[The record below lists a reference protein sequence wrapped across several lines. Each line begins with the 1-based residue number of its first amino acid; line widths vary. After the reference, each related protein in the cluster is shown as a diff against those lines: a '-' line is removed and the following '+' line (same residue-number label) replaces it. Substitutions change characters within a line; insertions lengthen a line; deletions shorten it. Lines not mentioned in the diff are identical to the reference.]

1 MNSNFTSK
9 IMNLRRDNRQ
19 FWEHKREWQYTT
31 NSARFPWPVKEL
43 ITCTRFSTLRKVTL
57 SASCN
62 ILPEWY
68 FVWLKWNLRDKLQ
81 CFSKASKPWSPL
93 IHRREKCQMKRI
105 CHPLPVLTF
114 LKTFKTDPELLLP
127 NRSTNTFS
135 YCTITKECLEMK
147 RPEVKTLVKA
157 WSEIQR
163 VKGISYNLGHLI

>member
-1 MNSNFTSK
+1 MNTRENDNTLQIQLDFPDRSRNWLHVQGLVLWGKSRSRHLATFSQRMILCLVK
-9 IMNLRRDNRQ
+9 MN
-19 FWEHKREWQYTT
+19 
-31 NSARFPWPVKEL
+31 
-43 ITCTRFSTLRKVTL
+43 
-57 SASCN
+57 
-62 ILPEWY
+62 
-68 FVWLKWNLRDKLQ
+68 RDKLQ
-81 CFSKASKPWSPL
+81 CLSKASKPWSLL

-114 LKTFKTDPELLLP
+114 LKTFKTDPELLSA